1 MMASNALLPP
11 PRLSEEICETAND
24 GSLTVVSTRTIL
36 IPAAA
41 ALASGAC
48 MALTSVGAIRIASGF
63 DETTESRIGVCR
75 VGSNLVAPCV
85 LVVTPNFFA
94 SASMPH
100 FMVM

>member
-1 MMASNALLPP
+1 MAVNAALPP
-11 PRLSEEICETAND
+11 PTLSEETWETAND

-36 IPAAA
+36 MPAAA

-48 MALTSVGAIRIASGF
+48 MALTSVGAIRIASGL

-85 LVVTPNFFA
+85 FTVTPSFLA
-94 SASMPH
+94 SAWMPH
-100 FMVM
+100 CMVM